1 MTVSAARRQQNED
14 SIRAAIDRLLRGQ
27 IPAGG
32 GCDIKTLAQEA
43 GVSRAALYRSYS
55 HLKEEFER
63 RLAQM
68 QAEGHLPDPKSVQI
82 IRLKDENTALRRRL
96 ADREREVT
104 DLTGF
109 KTTAISRL
117 AAQHAEITRLRAA
130 LAAHGNVRALPP
142 PVLAPPEDTSTAG
155 THSQGR

>member
-1 MTVSAARRQQNED
+1 MTISAAQRRQNED

-32 GCDIKTLAQEA
+32 GCDVKTLAQEA
-43 GVSRAALYRSYS
+43 GVSRAALYRSYG

-68 QAEGHLPDPKSVQI
+68 RAEGHLPDLKSVQI
-82 IRLKDENTALRRRL
+82 VRLKDENTALRRRL
-96 ADREREVT
+96 ADRERDVT
-104 DLTGF
+104 ELTAF

-130 LAAHGNVRALPP
+130 LADRGNVRALPLP
-142 PVLAPPEDTSTAG
+142 ALAPPEHTSTAG
-155 THSQGR
+155 TLSRGH

>member
-1 MTVSAARRQQNED
+1 VTISAAQRRQNED

-32 GCDIKTLAQEA
+32 GCDVKTLAQEA
-43 GVSRAALYRSYS
+43 GVSRAALYRSYG

-68 QAEGHLPDPKSVQI
+68 RAEGHLPDLKSVQI
-82 IRLKDENTALRRRL
+82 VRLKDENTALRRRL
-96 ADREREVT
+96 ADRERDVT
-104 DLTGF
+104 ELTAF

-130 LAAHGNVRALPP
+130 LAARGNVRALPLP
-142 PVLAPPEDTSTAG
+142 ALAPPEHTSTAG
-155 THSQGR
+155 TLSRGH

>member
-1 MTVSAARRQQNED
+1 MTISAARRRQNED

-32 GCDIKTLAQEA
+32 GCDVKTLAQEA
-43 GVSRAALYRSYS
+43 GVSRAAFYRSYG

-63 RLAQM
+63 RLAHM
-68 QAEGHLPDPKSVQI
+68 RAEGHLPDLKSVRI
-82 IRLKDENTALRRRL
+82 VRLKDENTALRRRL
-96 ADREREVT
+96 ADRDRDITE
-104 DLTGF
+104 LTAF

-130 LAAHGNVRALPP
+130 LAAHGNVRALPSP
-142 PVLAPPEDTSTAG
+142 ALAPPEHTSIAG
-155 THSQGR
+155 TLSRGH